1 MGEKW
6 PLLTISFFSISKAA
20 CLWLINMEGYN
31 DRASGNMNLPSVA
44 TDTTRES
51 LLYTACMGGQKDVV
65 TALLERRADPTVIE
79 EKSGDTPLHA
89 VVCGEHGLE
98 LGPLLLAQGAD
109 INAFSGRGFTP
120 LHMAAFHGSL
130 PCCQMLLAHNADPTI
145 HTRSGLLACD
155 VARSAAIRQLLT
167 PVETSSPTIQRRPER
182 TASAPATS
190 SPSLPLKRCSSG
202 EPASTQ
208 RRNSVGSTH
217 PRQRVLRERSISTP
231 FIPRQD
237 HSTK

>member
-1 MGEKW
+1 M
-6 PLLTISFFSISKAA
+6 
-20 CLWLINMEGYN
+20 
-31 DRASGNMNLPSVA
+31 
-44 TDTTRES
+44 
-51 LLYTACMGGQKDVV
+51 VV
-65 TALLERRADPTVIE
+65 VVALLESRADPAIVE
-79 EKSGDTPLHA
+79 EKTGYTPLHA

-98 LGPLLLAQGAD
+98 LGPLLLARGAN
-109 INAFSGRGFTP
+109 INAFSRRGFTP

-130 PCCQMLLAHNADPTI
+130 PCCQMLLAHNADPAI
-145 HTRSGLLACD
+145 QTRSGLLACD
-155 VARSAAIRQLLT
+155 VAHSTAIRQLLP

-182 TASAPATS
+182 TSSAPPTS

-231 FIPRQD
+231 FIPHQD